1 MYALIDTG
9 ADDPVIGKS
18 LASSLGLPVIRECEV
33 TGATGIE
40 EATIY
45 LEQIYVP
52 SLDVGMYHEMIA
64 LDLQMTDSRDYQALL
79 GRTFLQYFKM
89 EYDGMTGAVTLTK
102 NPQHFSSEEKQVHP
116 LSLIPAFSLIRHS
129 STLVIEDPSFSII
142 LRFLAFL
149 ICAIPWRHPRAPAG
163 AAAQRSRT
171 LLGGAAAPSVL
182 EAASRVKA
190 RDMPH
195 AARPLCTFPQSVI
208 PDLIR
213 DPAAAPFAFVAA
225 ESLFSGRGHV

>member
-1 MYALIDTG
+1 MTVVNTPSTFSKETLLKQGPILEGVIGYKIEQLDPSNFLYALIDTG

-45 LEQIYVP
+45 LGQIYVP

-89 EYDGMTGAVTLTK
+89 EYGWND
-102 NPQHFSSEEKQVHP
+102 
-116 LSLIPAFSLIRHS
+116 
-129 STLVIEDPSFSII
+129 
-142 LRFLAFL
+142 
-149 ICAIPWRHPRAPAG
+149 
-163 AAAQRSRT
+163 
-171 LLGGAAAPSVL
+171 
-182 EAASRVKA
+182 
-190 RDMPH
+190 
-195 AARPLCTFPQSVI
+195 
-208 PDLIR
+208 
-213 DPAAAPFAFVAA
+213 
-225 ESLFSGRGHV
+225 RGCDVN